1 MKKASKGNSNSGY
14 HSRKT
19 SGGMDK
25 PKLGG
30 GMKMGDSRSKKTV
43 GPIKPSKGC

>member
-1 MKKASKGNSNSGY
+1 MRKASKGNANSGY

-30 GMKMGDSRSKKTV
+30 GMKMGDNRSKKYM
-43 GPIKPSKGC
+43 GNIKPQKGC